1 MKDRVL
7 YRERSSWPW
16 WVHLLVSLTLIA
28 AIIPLV
34 EAVKGNIGTGP
45 DQMPLVVALLS
56 ASLGLA
62 IPVGIYALMGDL
74 RTLVTAE
81 GLDIRWGLLEIIR
94 KWIPFHEVESSEAV
108 TYSPLREFGGWGI
121 RYGGK
126 GKKTWNIR
134 GNRAVLLH
142 LRDGTRF
149 YLGSE
154 KPERILQWI
163 TSANKRSSE

>member
-1 MKDRVL
+1 
-7 YRERSSWPW
+7 
-16 WVHLLVSLTLIA
+16 
-28 AIIPLV
+28 
-34 EAVKGNIGTGP
+34 
-45 DQMPLVVALLS
+45 VALLS
-56 ASLGLA
+56 LSLGLA
-62 IPVGIYALMGDL
+62 IPVGIYAFMGDL
-74 RTLVTAE
+74 RTLVTAG
-81 GLDIRWGLLEIIR
+81 GLDIRWGFLEVIR
-94 KWIPFHEVESSEAV
+94 KRIPFDEVESAEAV

-121 RYGGK
+121 RFGGK

-149 YLGSE
+149 YLGSD